1 MEDVPPQRGPVD
13 VQELLRQATLS
24 LALQRAAGSPELN
37 GSADPIEQLDEF
49 LTSTI
54 LSETFP
60 FQQDVSSTARAEDA
74 VDCTESTAE
83 SFYECFPFQMDRN
96 DNLRPIKEE
105 KAAKDLCSP
114 PTCQPNGKQD
124 ISFSL
129 WKNIESYIFLNP
141 VAKSESKEDP
151 SAAQKEDVS
160 PDTERNQCDLG
171 TFRLQLF
178 GAIFE
183 GNLERIDGLLQE
195 IEDSGG
201 CLSHPKLREPH
212 TGQTCLMKALLRI
225 TNKAEELSQD
235 DRTVD
240 IVKKLLSF
248 SQKSGDLVDLVNATY
263 TDRIYQGQTAL
274 HIAVER
280 RRCDL
285 VQLLV
290 QNGAAVNV
298 MAKGSFFR
306 NKRNR
311 QCSFYFGGFP
321 LGLAACTNQADIVI
335 YLIEHGAN
343 PRAQDR
349 AGNTVLHALVSIAC
363 ETAETRGFVTGMYD
377 LILIKAADLE
387 PHSNL
392 EKITNRKGLTP
403 LRLAARTGKIEIF
416 KHILGREI
424 KQQKYKHL
432 SRKFTEWEYGPVTC
446 SLYDLSGVDTIEEQ
460 SVLQTVVYSS
470 RNRNRHEMLCVEP
483 MNELLQKKWE
493 DFGAYMF
500 LVSFLFYLSYIL
512 CLTIVSSHRPL
523 GNKGLSCLFWVKTQ
537 IYIILAAVY
546 FVIKEGAEMIYL
558 RRSDLHSVLVDGSFH
573 ILYFVQSGLVIIFTS
588 LCWVD
593 VEGSRVVLVLALA
606 LGWFNVLYYT
616 RGFKLTGIYCVM
628 IKKIILQDILRF
640 LLVYVVFIVGFAAAL
655 ASLIEDC
662 PPGIECPF
670 NGFSTAV
677 LELFKLTIGLGDLGI
692 QKHSRFPVFFH
703 TLLVLYVILTFILLL
718 NMLIALMGETV
729 TKISSDSEKIWKLQ
743 AERDELDRL
752 GQPDRGNGG
761 IGIVTVCICVVPVTS
776 TVQSEVPP
784 VAGSTARPHSLRD
797 VTDSSPY
804 FSEGDCWRNTDNR
817 TVITSRS
824 SSERWPQYCLL
835 PLEWAQTWFH
845 FSSEDS
851 PFYGPVLPPPLPSPP
866 AVQSSLPLPL
876 P

>member
-1 MEDVPPQRGPVD
+1 MWLWPPSPTHSGTSARCRGWPGPNRTMEDVPPRRSPAD
-13 VQELLRQATLS
+13 VQELLCQATLS
-24 LALQRAAGSPELN
+24 LALQRAVGGPELS

-49 LTSTI
+49 LTSSS
-54 LSETFP
+54 LSEAFP
-60 FQQDVSSTARAEDA
+60 FQQDVSPTVRTEDG
-74 VDCTESTAE
+74 VDGMESNAE
-83 SFYECFPFQMDRN
+83 SLYECFPFQMDRN

-105 KAAKDLCSP
+105 KASKVLRSP
-114 PTCQPNGKQD
+114 LPCQPNGNQD

-141 VAKSESKEDP
+141 VAKSESREDP
-151 SAAQKEDVS
+151 PAAQEEDVS
-160 PDTERNQCDLG
+160 PDTERNQCDLN

-183 GNLERIDGLLQE
+183 NNLERIDGLLQE
-195 IEDSGG
+195 IEDSGE
-201 CLSHPKLREPH
+201 CLSHPKLRDPN
-212 TGQTCLMKALLRI
+212 TGQTCLMKALLQI
-225 TNKAEELSQD
+225 TNKAEELTQD
-235 DRTVD
+235 NRTVD

-248 SQKSGDLVDLVNATY
+248 SQKHGDLSDLVNATY
-263 TDRIYQGQTAL
+263 TDRIYRGQTAL

-290 QNGAAVNV
+290 ENGAAVDV

-306 NKRNR
+306 NKRNK

-321 LGLAACTNQADIVI
+321 LGLAACTNQLDIVI
-335 YLIEHGAN
+335 YLIEHGAD

-363 ETAETRGFVTGMYD
+363 EMAETRSFVTGMYD
-377 LILIKAADLE
+377 LILIKAADLK

-403 LRLAARTGKIEIF
+403 LQLAAHTGKIGIF

-446 SLYDLSGVDTIEEQ
+446 SLYDLSGVDTIEDK

-470 RNRNRHEMLCVEP
+470 RNR
-483 MNELLQKKWE
+483 
-493 DFGAYMF
+493 G
-500 LVSFLFYLSYIL
+500 
-512 CLTIVSSHRPL
+512 L
-523 GNKGLSCLFWVKTQ
+523 GCLFWVKTQ

-546 FVIKEGAEMIYL
+546 FVIKEGAEMVYL

-573 ILYFVQSGLVIIFTS
+573 ILFLIQSGLVLIFTS

-677 LELFKLTIGLGDLGI
+677 LELFKLTIGLGDLGV

-703 TLLVLYVILTFILLL
+703 MLLVLYVVLTFVLLL

-743 AERDELDRL
+743 RAVTTLYFERRL
-752 GQPDRGNGG
+752 PSWVRTRCKNNHSFTD
-761 IGIVTVCICVVPVTS
+761 VTVGLTPEGKEDRRWCLRLNEMKWTEWDTQIEA
-776 TVQSEVPP
+776 TVGSE
-784 VAGSTARPHSLRD
+784 
-797 VTDSSPY
+797 
-804 FSEGDCWRNTDNR
+804 
-817 TVITSRS
+817 
-824 SSERWPQYCLL
+824 
-835 PLEWAQTWFH
+835 
-845 FSSEDS
+845 
-851 PFYGPVLPPPLPSPP
+851 
-866 AVQSSLPLPL
+866 
-876 P
+876 